1 MADTRTLKLSLLA
14 DVNKFTAG
22 MNEADTSAKGLN
34 GKIGKYSKAM
44 AGAFLAVGAAA
55 ATMAIKIGVDSVKAA
70 IEDEKSQRILQIQ
83 LEKTIGKQ
91 KGLTESVEKYIGATQ
106 KRVGVQDDLLRPA
119 FARLLRS
126 TQKVTDAQN
135 LLNLALDISVATG
148 KGLPQV
154 ADALG
159 KVVDGNATALG
170 RLGLGIDKTILKS
183 GDLDLITKTLRETF
197 GGFAD
202 KEAASLD
209 GQLRIL
215 LVAVDELKEGIGK
228 NLLPVFK
235 DVVTSA
241 IKISNAFSGED
252 PDGLSARARELK
264 GEMGDTGEGSLG
276 RSLAIIAESFGNLF
290 RALTSSEAD
299 ESKSTL
305 ESLADAMNSVAA
317 GINAVANAYKFAK
330 SVGGKFLETIIMGE
344 GKAGWLSW
352 VPGLPFGAPGTG
364 PNGRRASGGPVTR
377 SNSYLVGERGPEI
390 FTPTI
395 GGKITSNANMGSGTT
410 IILQGIVDAESAR
423 RSIEQLIQRSARR
436 TGAIDW
442 VGATI

>member
-14 DVNKFTAG
+14 DVNKFISG
-22 MNEADTSAKGLN
+22 MNEAETSTKGLN
-34 GKIGKYSKAM
+34 SKIGKYSKLM

-55 ATMAIKIGVDSVKAA
+55 GAMAIKIGVDSVNAA

-91 KGLTESVEKYIGATQ
+91 SGLTESVEKYIGATQ
-106 KRVGVQDDLLRPA
+106 KRVGVQDDVLRPA

-126 TQKVTDAQN
+126 TEKVTEAQN

-148 KGLPQV
+148 KGIPQI

-183 GDLDLITKTLRETF
+183 GDLDLITKTLRDTF

-202 KEAASLD
+202 KEAATFD

-215 LVAVDELKEGIGK
+215 RVKVDELKESIGK
-228 NLLPVFK
+228 GLLP
-235 DVVTSA
+235 TLGSL
-241 IKISNAFSGED
+241 ISKTIEVADGFSGAD
-252 PDGLSARARELK
+252 PKGLSARAIEL
-264 GEMGDTGEGSLG
+264 GATLGDNGAYSLG
-276 RSLAIIAESFGNLF
+276 RSIKTLADSFAKLF
-290 RALTSSEAD
+290 EALTNENANNAN
-299 ESKSTL
+299 STL
-305 ESLADAMNSVAA
+305 QTFADALNAVAG
-317 GINAVANAYKFAK
+317 GINAIASAYSKAK
-330 SVGGKFLETIIMGE
+330 SIGGKFLDTIIIGE
-344 GKAGWLSW
+344 GKAGYLSGL
-352 VPGLPFGAPGTG
+352 PGLPFTSPGS
-364 PNGRRASGGPVTR
+364 PNGRRALGGPVSAT
-377 SNSYLVGERGPEI
+377 NSYLVGERGPEL
-390 FTPTI
+390 FTPNV
-395 GGKITSNANMGSGTT
+395 GGRISANGSGGQT
-410 IILQGIVDAESAR
+410 IINLNGIVDAESAR

-442 VGATI
+442 VGATL